1 MIKHKSYTFEL
12 LKKFQKE
19 VENQLTKMIKIL

>member
-12 LKKFQKE
+12 LKTFQKE